1 MTNLFDLPRALV
13 LPCLVALIL
22 PLAAQAQQQPLVEED
37 EPDPQQNEMM
47 NFGRMNGWTDETFD
61 QWVFGSR
68 TPAAART
75 RLNSLLTLQIED
87 VDRTCSLTPEQ
98 KTKLE
103 LAGKGDV
110 KHLYDRVAE
119 KKRKF
124 QAVKNDQNKIGNIFQ
139 EIQPLQSSFNSGP
152 FDEGSIFFKAI
163 TNTLEGA
170 QKTKYEDVL
179 SNKRL
184 FRYRAKVD
192 LTVAFLDNAVGFKAD
207 QRKKLSEILLAE
219 TKPPRRY
226 GQYDYYVVMWQA
238 AHLPEAKLKPLFDET
253 QWKLLN
259 RQLIQA
265 KGMGQFLKQNGY
277 ADDMPGD
284 AAPKALEA
292 NAAVEKV
299 EVKKDEEK
307 KDEVKK
313 DEEKKAEVK
322 KPLDRLETP
331 APE

>member
-1 MTNLFDLPRALV
+1 MIKLFDNPRSLLLTCLIALV
-13 LPCLVALIL
+13 LPFS
-22 PLAAQAQQQPLVEED
+22 AQAQQQPLEDED
-37 EPDPQQNEMM
+37 EPNQQQNGIRVVQ
-47 NFGRMNGWTDETFD
+47 NMNGWTDETFD

-68 TPAAART
+68 TPAAARI

-87 VDRTCSLTPEQ
+87 VDRTCALTPEQ

-124 QAVKNDQNKIGNIFQ
+124 QSVKNDQNKIGNIFQ
-139 EIQPLQSSFNSGP
+139 EIQPLQSAFNSGP
-152 FDEGSIFFKAI
+152 FDEGSIFFKTI
-163 TNTLEGA
+163 TNTLEGV

-179 SNKRL
+179 TNKRL

-207 QRKKLSEILLAE
+207 QRKKLSEILLVE

-253 QWKLLN
+253 QWKLLS
-259 RQLIQA
+259 RQLTQV

-277 ADDMPGD
+277 LEDFPGD
-284 AAPKALEA
+284 LPAA
-292 NAAVEKV
+292 NAIQEKGVEKKV
-299 EVKKDEEK
+299 EVEKKEEIKKDE
-307 KDEVKK
+307 D
-313 DEEKKAEVK
+313 KKAEVK
-322 KPLDRLETP
+322 KPLD
-331 APE
+331 